1 MTEAEAIAA
10 PEVRRFAASDGYPL
24 HVALWHPSGPVKGL
38 VVVLHGVQSHSG
50 WYPNLGRTLAASGY
64 LATFP
69 DRRGSGAN
77 QADRGHARTA
87 GRLNR
92 DLVEWVRALRGENPG
107 VPTAVAGISWGGK
120 LAVIAAA
127 RYPELVDSLALICP
141 GLLPRVGVS
150 GREKLQIAW
159 SFLTNPRR
167 AFPIPLSDPAL
178 FTASPEGQEFIASDP
193 YSLREGT
200 AGLMAASF
208 FIDRLVGLTAARI
221 RQPALLMLAGQDRIV
236 DNARTLEYFGKLG
249 SSDREVIE
257 YPDGHHTLEFEPDP
271 SRYALDL
278 VAWLD
283 RHTLG
288 SGGDPGR
295 PGSNGHGTDQA

>member
-1 MTEAEAIAA
+1 MTDPAAMTA
-10 PEVRRFAASDGYPL
+10 PEVRSFVASDGYPL
-24 HVALWHPSGPVKGL
+24 HVATWRPSGPAKGL

-50 WYPNLGRTLAASGY
+50 WYHNLGRTLAVSGY

-87 GRLNR
+87 GRLIR
-92 DLVEWVRALRGENPG
+92 DLVEWVRTLRAENPG
-107 VPTAVAGISWGGK
+107 LPAAVAGISWGGK
-120 LAVIAAA
+120 LALIAAA
-127 RYPELVDSLALICP
+127 RHPELVDALALICP
-141 GLLPRVGVS
+141 GLQPRVGVS
-150 GREKLQIAW
+150 GREKFRIAW

-167 AFPIPLSDPAL
+167 TFPIPLSDPAL
-178 FTASPEGQEFIASDP
+178 FTASAEGQAFIASDP

-200 AGLMAASF
+200 AGLLAASF
-208 FIDRLVGLTAARI
+208 VIDRLVGRAAARI

-236 DNARTLEYFGKLG
+236 DNGKTLAYFRKLR
-249 SSDREVIE
+249 SSDREVVE
-257 YPDGHHTLEFEPDP
+257 YPEGHHTLEFEPDP

-283 RHTLG
+283 RLTV
-288 SGGDPGR
+288 GGDSPGR
-295 PGSNGHGTDQA
+295 PGSIGHGTDQA